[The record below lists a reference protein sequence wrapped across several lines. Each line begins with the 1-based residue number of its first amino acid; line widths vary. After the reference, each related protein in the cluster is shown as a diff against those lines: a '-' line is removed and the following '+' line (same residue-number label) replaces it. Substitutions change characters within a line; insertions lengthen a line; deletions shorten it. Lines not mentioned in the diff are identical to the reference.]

1 MPADY
6 KTKTHNWFKHLMF
19 GFSPKWL
26 ALILAA
32 LFLVLSLPLGFFFA
46 KTFSHEY
53 KVNQKIV
60 LADQV
65 IINDLLFF
73 KLTDICPTE
82 IKDDKTGD
90 IKKQCLEPLPIGEV
104 SIRFYAVCILLGV
117 LAGYAM
123 ALYLAGLNY
132 VNGNVIDRLIVG
144 LIVFSLIG
152 ARLFFVA
159 FNLDKYWDKPYAIL
173 TEMGQGGLAI
183 FGALIASIL
192 YIALYCRRY
201 KFNFFEFLDFLA
213 PSVLVGQI
221 IGRFGNFFNYEGYG
235 PETSVFWKM
244 FVPDSAGFYGE
255 IGAKYFHPTFLYEII
270 PNCLLL
276 IYLLYTYTD
285 STRKNSG
292 FVFAKYA
299 MGYGFIRFAA
309 EFFRLD
315 SLKIRLPTFL
325 QFDILKIFRL
335 EFIMVSQIG
344 ALFLFLV
351 GYTIWKKRQKVI
363 YIKKDMTELF
373 I

>member
-1 MPADY
+1 MSADY
-6 KTKTHNWFKHLMF
+6 KTKTQNWLNSLLFE
-19 GFSPKWL
+19 FSPRRL
-26 ALILAA
+26 AIILAT
-32 LFLVLSLPLGFFFA
+32 LFLMLSLPLGFFFA

-73 KLTDICPTE
+73 KLTDICPSE
-82 IKDDKTGD
+82 IKDDKTGET
-90 IKKQCLEPLPIGEV
+90 KKQCLEPLPIGEV
-104 SIRFYAVCILLGV
+104 SLRFYAICILLGV

-123 ALYLAGLNY
+123 ALYLASLNY

-144 LIVFSLIG
+144 LIVFSIIG

-173 TEMGQGGLAI
+173 TELGQGGLAI

-213 PSVLVGQI
+213 PSVLIGQI

-270 PNCLLL
+270 PNCFLL

-299 MGYGFIRFAA
+299 MGYGFIRLCT
-309 EFFRLD
+309 EIYRLD
-315 SLKIRLPTFL
+315 SLKIKLPTFL
-325 QFDILKIFRL
+325 QFDILKIFKL

-344 ALFLFLV
+344 AVILFII

>member
-1 MPADY
+1 MPTDH
-6 KTKTHNWFKHLMF
+6 KTNSQNWLKDIMV
-19 GFSPKWL
+19 GFSPRRL

-32 LFLVLSLPLGFFFA
+32 LFLMLSLPLGFFFA
-46 KTFSHEY
+46 QTFSNQY
-53 KVNQKIV
+53 KVNQKIA

-65 IINDLLFF
+65 IINDLLLF
-73 KLTDICPTE
+73 KLTDICPSE
-82 IKDDKTGD
+82 IVDAKTGQA
-90 IKKQCLEPLPIGEV
+90 KKQCLDPLPIGE
-104 SIRFYAVCILLGV
+104 IAPRFYSICILLGV

-123 ALYLAGLNY
+123 ALYLASLNY

-144 LIVFSLIG
+144 LIVFSIIG
-152 ARLFFVA
+152 ARLFFVI
-159 FNLDKYWDKPYAIL
+159 FNLDKYWDKPHAIL
-173 TEMGQGGLAI
+173 TELGQGGLAI
-183 FGALIASIL
+183 FGALITSAL
-192 YIALYCRRY
+192 YVALYCRRY

-213 PSVLVGQI
+213 PSVLIGQI

-276 IYLLYTYTD
+276 VYLLYSYTD

-292 FVFAKYA
+292 FVFANYA
-299 MGYGFIRFAA
+299 MGYGMIRFGT

-315 SLKIRLPTFL
+315 SLKVKLPTFL
-325 QFDILKIFRL
+325 QFDILKIFKL
-335 EFIMVSQIG
+335 EFVMVSQLG
-344 ALFLFLV
+344 AIILFLI
-351 GYTIWKKRQKVI
+351 GYAIWKKRQKVI